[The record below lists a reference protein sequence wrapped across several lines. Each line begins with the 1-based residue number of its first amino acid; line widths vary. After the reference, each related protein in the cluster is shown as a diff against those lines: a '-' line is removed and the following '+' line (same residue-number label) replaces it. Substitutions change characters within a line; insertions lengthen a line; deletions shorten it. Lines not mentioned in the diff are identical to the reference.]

1 MRKKNAIEE
10 MMKDIKTRSIEKKIK
25 QKPTRKKIVL
35 KPGETS
41 SLGLAME
48 KWITR
53 ENETGEIKK
62 CVVRKKSEE
71 KKWGDQKVASNL
83 YQKIPI
89 KANLMERWN

>member
-1 MRKKNAIEE
+1 MVREMSPGIQKIARVFEKEETNIKEKTITSVMRKKNAIEE
-10 MMKDIKTRSIEKKIK
+10 MMKDIKTRSIEKKRK

-53 ENETGEIKK
+53 EKETGEMK
-62 CVVRKKSEE
+62 
-71 KKWGDQKVASNL
+71 
-83 YQKIPI
+83 
-89 KANLMERWN
+89 